1 MKRSLLFLLLLFFG
15 CKTEEE
21 KPVAPPEQ
29 EEFVISSP
37 KEEVQP
43 KQTQIIKPQKKV
55 SPTPSLPTPKPE
67 PVKVEIETPI
77 EPPKQEPKEE
87 PTEEI
92 QTALN
97 RTVFEESFGWQAM
110 NAVPM
115 PAPPKHPDSLKW
127 EDISGG
133 YGAYLPPPT
142 PWWIRWLGYINAAAA
157 VILCGYLLIT
167 NG

>member
-1 MKRSLLFLLLLFFG
+1 MKRSLFFLLLLFFG

-21 KPVAPPEQ
+21 KPIAHIGDEQ

-37 KEEVQP
+37 KER
-43 KQTQIIKPQKKV
+43 
-55 SPTPSLPTPKPE
+55 
-67 PVKVEIETPI
+67 
-77 EPPKQEPKEE
+77 EPPKQQPVAKPRKRVAPTPTSPVPEPEVVIIEKETPKQETREE
-87 PTEEI
+87 PTEEV
-92 QTALN
+92 QRALN
-97 RTVFEESFGWQAM
+97 KTVFEESFGWQAM

-142 PWWIRWLGYINAAAA
+142 PWWIKWLGYINAAAA

>member
-15 CKTEEE
+15 CKAEEE
-21 KPVAPPEQ
+21 KPIAPMQ
-29 EEFVISSP
+29 EERVVTSP
-37 KEEVQP
+37 KEEAQP
-43 KQTQIIKPQKKV
+43 EQKQIVKPKRKAE
-55 SPTPSLPTPKPE
+55 PTPSLPTPEPE
-67 PVKVEIETPI
+67 EVVVEKET
-77 EPPKQEPKEE
+77 PKQERVEE

-97 RTVFEESFGWQAM
+97 RTVFEASFGWRAM
-110 NAVPM
+110 NAIPVE
-115 PAPPKHPDSLKW
+115 APPKHPDSLKW

-142 PWWIRWLGYINAAAA
+142 PWWVKWLAYINMAAAI
-157 VILCGYLLIT
+157 ILCGYLLIT

>member
-1 MKRSLLFLLLLFFG
+1 MKRFLLFLLLLFFG

-21 KPVAPPEQ
+21 KPITGKQEEIIVASPKEIEQPEQ
-29 EEFVISSP
+29 NQVAKPRRRVVPTPSMSSP
-37 KEEVQP
+37 KPEEVVVE
-43 KQTQIIKPQKKV
+43 KETTKE
-55 SPTPSLPTPKPE
+55 E
-67 PVKVEIETPI
+67 PI
-77 EPPKQEPKEE
+77 EE
-87 PTEEI
+87 PTEEVKS
-92 QTALN
+92 ALN

-142 PWWIRWLGYINAAAA
+142 PWWIKWLGYINMAAA

>member
-15 CKTEEE
+15 CRSEEE
-21 KPVAPPEQ
+21 KPVPREQ
-29 EEFVISSP
+29 EEIVIALPKEPEQPQQQEQKQIAKPRRRVVPTPTIPTSEPEKVVVEKETP
-37 KEEVQP
+37 KEEQV
-43 KQTQIIKPQKKV
+43 
-55 SPTPSLPTPKPE
+55 
-67 PVKVEIETPI
+67 
-77 EPPKQEPKEE
+77 EE

-97 RTVFEESFGWQAM
+97 RTVFEESFGWRAM
-110 NAVPM
+110 NAVPV

-142 PWWIRWLGYINAAAA
+142 PWWVKWLAYINAAAA
-157 VILCGYLLIT
+157 IILCGYLLIT
-167 NG
+167 NK